1 MHSLSDA
8 TFMRAVYT
16 RGHSTA
22 PNVEAVVNL
31 STTPVNITLFPH
43 TEPFLQDNYTAG
55 FPPTSGITFAKALDT
70 LRRKLGPDKFAPL
83 QMTFRRPLHPC
94 ASEDLFQFNLANDT
108 VTPVVSLGLVSAELC
123 KGFITQRVDMK
134 MCLQPSCWGRRERE
148 SSN

>member
-1 MHSLSDA
+1 MRSLSDA

-31 STTPVNITLFPH
+31 STTPINITLVPH
-43 TEPFLQDNYTAG
+43 NEPFLQDNYTAG
-55 FPPTSGITFAKALDT
+55 FPPSSGITFAKALDT
-70 LRRKLGPDKFAPL
+70 LRVKLGPDQSPL

-94 ASEDLFQFNLANDT
+94 ASEDLFQFNLANDI
-108 VTPVVSLGLVSAELC
+108 VAPVVSLGLVSGALC

-134 MCLQPSCWGRRERE
+134 MCRQPSCWRARE
-148 SSN
+148 S